1 MLAMAQHRD
10 PATRDM
16 EQELADSIR
25 RRQNDQGDPLEGL
38 FTLTR
43 RMDTEE
49 DDQFD
54 VDMTILDFLAFK
66 ATDLVFE
73 WRSSSNPHQSDLP
86 GALVTM
92 TTGMFPLSV
101 LKPPHESNP
110 ISRPNRADGHCSQN
124 GERCSNTNTTDAVS
138 MIRSLFDLAFCSLFY
153 CSRTV
158 SITTKHGPMN
168 NH

>member
-1 MLAMAQHRD
+1 MLAMAQRRD
-10 PATRDM
+10 PDTRDM

-43 RMDTEE
+43 RMDTDE

-66 ATDLVFE
+66 ATGLVLE
-73 WRSSSNPHQSDLP
+73 WRSSSNPYKKSDLP
-86 GALVTM
+86 SALVTM

-101 LKPPHESNP
+101 LKPPHES
-110 ISRPNRADGHCSQN
+110 
-124 GERCSNTNTTDAVS
+124 T
-138 MIRSLFDLAFCSLFY
+138 
-153 CSRTV
+153 
-158 SITTKHGPMN
+158 
-168 NH
+168 